1 MIGPFSGRSEASAAD
16 AMGGGVGRTAAG
28 RDSQD
33 ASDPAP
39 TVISRAR
46 SSVVHILLVLFA
58 AAVVAKSA
66 QLQLVDHERWRQ
78 EAERQHVVDVAVV
91 PPRGAI
97 LDATGTV
104 LVETREEVQII
115 VEPHNLGPSRRK
127 GTDGKVRTVDS
138 RVVLRKV
145 LKDLRVPD
153 KWVRR
158 AYDPKRYK
166 WVEIPMRFAPSDV
179 ARLRNLSGVRLR
191 PRLERV
197 NSTPEGLRGIVG
209 VATASGGAIS
219 GLERELDPLLRGEA
233 GRNPLVKDGR
243 GGRMGSPMLTTV
255 AARPGHN
262 VVLTINQQLQEIAE
276 EALANARE
284 RTGASG
290 GDVLI
295 LDPRDGAIL
304 AIAGAR
310 NGRATTGNG
319 LTEAFEPGSVM
330 KPFIIAR
337 LLDLGRLK
345 PDDVFNTYNGK
356 WQYGTFKK
364 YEDTHEAPQM
374 NVRDI
379 VRFSSNIGTVQASLR
394 LNDTEEYEALRD
406 FGFGV
411 PTGVSYPSESRGNLR
426 LPPYTPLD
434 HAQMSIGYAMN
445 ATPLQIAAAYAAIAN
460 GGELLQPSLVR
471 EVRDADGKVLHRHRR
486 TVVRRVLSADVS
498 ALMRDMLK
506 SVVDSGTSTAADL
519 QTLSVGGKSGTAR
532 RVRDNGRG
540 YELGKYNSSFAGIFP
555 VENPQ
560 YVIVARLIDPQGTYY
575 GGLVSGTMVNDLL
588 QSALA
593 TRNASL
599 DRGEL
604 AKLARP
610 MAAPLPKPLTPEQL
624 RVAQRDSA
632 RFDSL
637 RAPTPPRA
645 EPVPMPSR
653 IVVEL
658 PLATAREP
666 RRSALAELR
675 TVPSV
680 YGLSARQA
688 ARALYAAGFQVSLV
702 DGDNVRTRPA
712 AGAVLRAGSTVQ
724 LETPR

>member
-1 MIGPFSGRSEASAAD
+1 MIGPFSGRSEAHPAPSGSGSRAPLMGATTYGAA
-16 AMGGGVGRTAAG
+16 
-28 RDSQD
+28 Q
-33 ASDPAP
+33 DPA
-39 TVISRAR
+39 ISRAR
-46 SSVVHILLVLFA
+46 ASVVHVSLVLFA

-66 QLQLVDHERWRQ
+66 QLQIVAHDRWRK
-78 EAERQHVVDVAVV
+78 EAESQHVVDVKVL

-115 VEPHNLGPSRRK
+115 VEPHKLGLTRRK
-127 GTDGKVRTVDS
+127 GVDGTVRTVDS
-138 RVVLRKV
+138 RVALRKAF
-145 LKDLRVPD
+145 KELRVPD
-153 KWVRR
+153 KWVKRAFNRR
-158 AYDPKRYK
+158 EYK
-166 WVEIPMRFAPSDV
+166 WVELPMRFAPSDV
-179 ARLRNLSGVRLR
+179 ARLKGLNGIRLR

-209 VATASGGAIS
+209 LATASGGAIS
-219 GLERELDPLLRGEA
+219 GIERELDHLLRGEA
-233 GRNPLVKDGR
+233 GRDPLVKDGR
-243 GGRMGSPMLTTV
+243 GGRMGSPMLTPV
-255 AARPGHN
+255 AARPGNN

-276 EALANARE
+276 EALANARQ
-284 RTGASG
+284 RTRATG

-295 LDPRDGAIL
+295 LDPRDGAVL

-337 LLDLGRLK
+337 LLDLKRLT
-345 PDDVFNTYNGK
+345 PDQQFNTFNGRWK
-356 WQYGTFKK
+356 YGTLKT
-364 YEDTHEAPQM
+364 YQDTHEAAQM
-374 NVRDI
+374 SVRDI
-379 VRFSSNIGTVQASLR
+379 VRFSSNIGTVQASLK
-394 LNDTEEYEALRD
+394 LSDAEEYEALRD

-426 LPPYTPLD
+426 LPPYSDLD

-471 EVRDADGKVLHRHRR
+471 EVRDTEGTVLYRHTR
-486 TVVRRVLSADVS
+486 TVVRRVLSQEVS

-519 QTLSVGGKSGTAR
+519 QTFDVGGKSGTAR

-540 YELGKYNSSFAGIFP
+540 YDVGKYNSSFAGMFP
-555 VENPQ
+555 VDNPQ

-575 GGLVSGTMVNDLL
+575 GGLVSGTMVSDLL
-588 QSALA
+588 QSAIS

-599 DRGEL
+599 DRAEL
-604 AKLARP
+604 ARIARP
-610 MAAPLPKPLTPEQL
+610 MAAPAPKVLTPAQQ
-624 RVAQRDSA
+624 VAAQRDSA

-637 RAPTPPRA
+637 RAPEPPKA

-658 PLATAREP
+658 PFAAPRES
-666 RRSALAELR
+666 RRQSAPAMR
-675 TVPSV
+675 PVPSV
-680 YGLSARQA
+680 YGLTARQA
-688 ARALYAAGFQVSLV
+688 ARTLYAAGFQVNLV
-702 DGDNVRTRPA
+702 DGTNVRTRPA
-712 AGAVLRAGSTVQ
+712 AGVVVRTGSTVQ
-724 LETPR
+724 LESPR